1 MTKVTSAPIQSP
13 PEPSSVSSDAVAFGG
28 LIPPIDRLKI
38 FSDTQ
43 WEEFVLEWAHSLTT
57 DYARVERCGG
67 AGDMGRDVIA
77 IVEIASGIWDNFQ
90 CKHHGSPLAP
100 TDIWTEL
107 GKLVYYTRRGDYTY
121 PRRYSFVAPQGAGP
135 KLSNLLKKP
144 ENLRAGLLENWDA
157 HCRTKITATETVELD
172 AALRAYIA
180 GLDFSIFDTIPPLRI
195 LDGHARTR
203 WHVARFGG
211 GLPERPP
218 IPAPPAEPTEHETI
232 FVHEL
237 LAAYGDHL
245 KKPVVVASDLDSSDL
260 RAHYGEARLE
270 FYSAESLRTFSRDTL
285 PPGAFERLQDD
296 VHSGIGDDLRDDR
309 HEDGYRRVVAVVK
322 RARLLPLGAHAV
334 HGRMSI
340 RDRGGIC
347 HQLVNDRKFRW
358 VK

>member
-1 MTKVTSAPIQSP
+1 MPKLTSAPLPPP
-13 PEPSSVSSDAVAFGG
+13 PEPSNVSSDTVAFGA
-28 LIPPIDRLKI
+28 LIPPIDRIKI
-38 FSDTQ
+38 FGDKQ
-43 WEEFVLEWAHSLTT
+43 WEEFVLEWAHSLKT

-67 AGDMGRDVIA
+67 AGDLGRDVIA
-77 IVEIASGIWDNFQ
+77 TVDSSGKWDNYQ
-90 CKHHGSPLAP
+90 CKHYTAPLAP

-144 ENLRAGLLENWDA
+144 ESLRAGLLDNWDA

-172 AALRAYIA
+172 AGLRAYIA
-180 GLDFSIFDTIPPLRI
+180 GLDFSIFDTVPPLRI
-195 LDGHARTR
+195 LDGHANTR

-218 IPAPPAEPTEHETI
+218 VPLPPTEPAEHETV
-232 FVHEL
+232 FVQEL
-237 LAAYGDHL
+237 LRAYGDHL
-245 KKPVVVASDLDSSDL
+245 KKPIAVVDDVDSSDM

-296 VHSGIGDDLRDDR
+296 VHSGVTDDLRDDR
-309 HEDGYRRVVAVVK
+309 HEDGYRRVVAVV
-322 RARLLPLGAHAV
+322 RTARMLPLGAHAV

>member
-1 MTKVTSAPIQSP
+1 MTKLTSAPLPSP
-13 PEPSSVSSDAVAFGG
+13 PDPASVSGDAVAFGI

-77 IVEIASGIWDNFQ
+77 IVDLASGIWDNFQ

-107 GKLVYYTRRGDYTY
+107 GKLVYYTRRGNYTY

-144 ENLRAGLLENWDA
+144 ESLRAGLLDNWDA
-157 HCRTKITATETVELD
+157 HCRTKITATETIDLD

-180 GLDFSIFDTIPPLRI
+180 GLDFSIFDTVPPLRI

-203 WHVARFGG
+203 WYASRFGG

-218 IPAPPAEPTEHETI
+218 VPAPPAEPTEHETI
-232 FVHEL
+232 FVQEL

-245 KKPVVVASDLDSSDL
+245 KKPVVVPSDLDSSDL

-285 PPGAFERLQDD
+285 PPRAFERLQDD

-322 RARLLPLGAHAV
+322 TARLLPLGAHAV

-347 HQLVNDRKFRW
+347 HQLVNDRRFRW